1 MFCVRIYQPRAFPNC
16 RPLLSCRYGQTVRS
30 DDSSTILAELVNSS
44 GTTAAIVNPFDICT
58 QGLSTLSSVTI
69 DAKPGTV
76 LALALSVPTLQD
88 RVVPCTVAVALAME
102 CPQGFVQQHDTRG
115 NVVCVACGAN
125 YYENNGECNA
135 CVRGMECDEEGQSLG
150 QVELK
155 PGYWK
160 THALSS
166 DIQKCRFG
174 MLSCPG
180 VGKRKNVT
188 DGGRDMYC
196 GPEYVGPLCS
206 QCSSEYFMSWAQEG
220 KCYPCAAG
228 ESYAPTIWLAAGVF
242 VIGLVV
248 FVGTAKTI
256 QEKLPNFRA
265 KVLKLYRLA
274 KMKLFTLFVTGQVC
288 HWSWRRV
295 HARPNLDDARVDWC
309 AFAAGHIAIFDRL
322 EQRRWWLVSRT
333 SGDLR
338 RSVGLN

>member
-1 MFCVRIYQPRAFPNC
+1 M
-16 RPLLSCRYGQTVRS
+16 
-30 DDSSTILAELVNSS
+30 
-44 GTTAAIVNPFDICT
+44 NPFDICT

-115 NVVCVACGAN
+115 NVVCMACGAN
-125 YYENNGECNA
+125 YYEDNGECNA

-206 QCSSEYFMSWAQEG
+206 QCSGEYFMSWAQEG

-228 ESYAPTIWLAAGVF
+228 ESYAPTIWLAAGV
-242 VIGLVV
+242 VV
-248 FVGTAKTI
+248 FCGLFAACVSEKCKGVFAACVSEKRKGQRTGTPPSAFSI
-256 QEKLPNFRA
+256 EAEKLY
-265 KVLKLYRLA
+265 LLA
-274 KMKLFTLFVTGQVC
+274 EVKLFTLFCAAQVP
-288 HWSWRRV
+288 S
-295 HARPNLDDARVDWC
+295 
-309 AFAAGHIAIFDRL
+309 
-322 EQRRWWLVSRT
+322 
-333 SGDLR
+333 
-338 RSVGLN
+338 